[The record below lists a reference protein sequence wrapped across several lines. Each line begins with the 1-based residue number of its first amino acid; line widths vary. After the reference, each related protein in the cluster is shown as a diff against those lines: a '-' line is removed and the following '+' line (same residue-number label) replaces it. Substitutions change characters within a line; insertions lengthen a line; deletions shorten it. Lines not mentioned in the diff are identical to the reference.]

1 MKTKISKIL
10 LIFMIIILS
19 IGGVYTSSA
28 TNIDES
34 YQLKL
39 RENDAV
45 LKYTNYELTNPY
57 VYYELT
63 KEDGTIE
70 EYPAYCLNK
79 YLPGI
84 EKNKDMDYIVRPDRL
99 VTDSTIWT
107 AITNGYPY
115 KSIEELGCQTR
126 EEAYAATLQAIYCI
140 LYLQDENDFSN
151 YATLNESGER
161 VLAALKK
168 IVNQARNHSQVKDS
182 TWIDI
187 VCEDNMW
194 KVDSVDENYAYK
206 EYQIA
211 NGVKAE
217 EFTVQLGNGYPEG
230 TLITDLD
237 NNIKT
242 KFKKGEHFKI
252 IIPVE
257 EIKQTGSFYVK
268 VDARVKTLPVY
279 DASTGNQNLQNYA
292 LTHELYEDGHG
303 EILEKYES
311 GKSKITIIKRDNETK
326 ERLEGAEFNILDET
340 KKVVYAGLVTDEEG
354 KAEVKNVQ
362 AGIYYL
368 EETKAP
374 SGYHR
379 LKEPVRFEVKF
390 NQELTVNVNNTIEN
404 HTEDS
409 TITGNITITDKYE
422 ENITNTEHYE
432 ENIEIYEKNNINN
445 QTIQNNKESNSTLNQ
460 TNNIKEENNTRVSN
474 TENIKQE
481 IDNSIENKQ
490 KNITAISASVKSTK
504 ELPKTGM

>member
-28 TNIDES
+28 TNMKES

-39 RENDAV
+39 IEYDAV
-45 LKYTNYELTNPY
+45 LQYTTYQVANPY
-57 VYYELT
+57 VYYEIDNGNG
-63 KEDGTIE
+63 EIE

-79 YLPGI
+79 NLPGI
-84 EKNKDMDYIVRPDRL
+84 EHNKDTDYIVKPNGL
-99 VTDSTIWT
+99 VTDSQLWT

-115 KSIEELGCQTR
+115 KSIEELGCQR
-126 EEAYAATLQAIYCI
+126 KEEAYAATLQAIYCI
-140 LYLQDENDFSN
+140 LYDQDVNNFSN
-151 YATLNESGER
+151 YSALNTSGER
-161 VLAALKK
+161 VLAALKT
-168 IVNQARNHSQVKDS
+168 IVGKARNDTQTKTS

-187 VCEDNMW
+187 YCDNNTW
-194 KVDSVDENYAYK
+194 KIDNIDDKYVSK
-206 EYQIA
+206 EYRVASSIDQ
-211 NGVKAE
+211 
-217 EFTVQLGNGYPEG
+217 FTIGLGAGYPEG
-230 TLITDLD
+230 TLVTDL
-237 NNIKT
+237 NNKVNAE
-242 KFKKGEHFKI
+242 FKKGEHFKVI
-252 IIPVE
+252 MPAS
-257 EIKQTGSFYVK
+257 EIKQNGSFYLK
-268 VDARVKTLPVY
+268 VDANVKTLPVY

-311 GKSKITIIKRDNETK
+311 GKSKIIIIKRDNETK
-326 ERLEGAEFNILDET
+326 ERLKGAEFNILDET

-354 KAEVKNVQ
+354 KAEVKNVK

-404 HTEDS
+404 HTENS

-460 TNNIKEENNTRVSN
+460 INNIKEENNTRVSN
-474 TENIKQE
+474 IENIKQE